1 MDAKKIEAARR
12 RLSSEYENLIKSIN
26 RSRLA
31 AETIKLENTEDE
43 GDLAT
48 ISHDRP
54 PPQPARRQFRA
65 LEIHPA
71 SDEGAGT
78 RSIWRMCPLR

>member
-1 MDAKKIEAARR
+1 LKNLRIEEMDAKKLKDTRR

-31 AETIKLENTEDE
+31 AKEIKLENTEDE

-48 ISHDRP
+48 I
-54 PPQPARRQFRA
+54 QPRKR
-65 LEIHPA
+65 HP
-71 SDEGAGT
+71 
-78 RSIWRMCPLR
+78 L